1 MLLRRKAALLSAR
14 FFAGALNI
22 RWLGLLTAAAVGGIV
37 ITAAGPAAAAARVP
51 SATVKITT
59 RTSGVF
65 DGIGA
70 ILGGGGN
77 ARLLADYPLAVRDEI
92 YDYLFRPGYGA
103 ALQMLKLEIGS
114 GTNSSDGAEPSVEPS
129 PGQVNCDV
137 GYEWQVAQAAVRRN
151 PSIQLLAL
159 QWGAPGWVGQ
169 DIWTQA
175 DVGYVITWLKCARQH
190 HLRISYI
197 GGWNEHGPGLN
208 AGRRWVLSLRRAMDA
223 NGFRSVRYVAADA
236 FLTRT
241 SGSGPELLDM
251 LRNDPAYRKAVS
263 VLGFHDNCRIRCS
276 GPAPAARYGKPV
288 WESELGDLDP
298 AKSPQLASAINRSW
312 ITAQTSG
319 VLEWPAVDA
328 ISPDLPYQDR
338 GLVVADWPWSGY
350 YQVTPLAWVTAHTT
364 QFTRPGWRYAWHA
377 SRLLPAGGSV
387 VTYEHGRNWSAVAET
402 ASTTRPQRLTLKIA
416 RPLSSATVHVWGS
429 DLRHHRYL
437 IRLPDR
443 HGSTVT
449 LALRPGWMYTLTT
462 TTGQRRPA
470 ARPRGTPTPAPL
482 PYTAARD
489 SADLPSLLSPVQ
501 GSFSYNPS
509 GQWFTQDADREPVL
523 SHPPM
528 AAWNHPYALV
538 GDDSW
543 TDYTISTDVMFT
555 ATGQSAGVLGR
566 CYWPDS
572 LRLPLRPDDPVLTCY
587 QLTASADGHWQL
599 ARITPAAT
607 LDVLASGTF
616 AAPPARTWTAV
627 QLAMRGSTLTASVGG
642 SQVAKVS
649 DSTLT
654 HGPAGITDSTWA
666 KVGYRSLSALWNPSR
681 REGRLVFH
689 HLPRNHAG

>member
-1 MLLRRKAALLSAR
+1 MLLRRKAVLLSAR

-197 GGWNEHGPGLN
+197 GGWNEHGPGLD
-208 AGRRWVLSLRRAMDA
+208 AGRRWLLSLRQAMDA
-223 NGFRSVRYVAADA
+223 NGFRSVRYVAADS
-236 FLTRT
+236 FLPSE
-241 SGSGPELLDM
+241 SGTQLSDM
-251 LRNDPAYRKAVS
+251 LRADPAYRKAVS
-263 VLGFHDNCRIRCS
+263 VLGYHDNCRILCA
-276 GPAPAARYGKPV
+276 GPARTFGKPV
-288 WESELGDLDP
+288 WESELGSIDTRNGPL
-298 AKSPQLASAINRSW
+298 LADAINRSW
-312 ITAQTSG
+312 ITARTTAI
-319 VLEWPAVDA
+319 LEWPAVNA

-338 GLVVADWPWSGY
+338 GLVIADWPWSDY

-364 QFTRPGWRYAWHA
+364 QFTRPGWQYAWHGA
-377 SRLLPAGGSV
+377 RLLPAGGSV

-402 ASTTRPQRLTLKIA
+402 GSATRPQKLTLRVS

-437 IRLPDR
+437 IRLANH
-443 HGSTVT
+443 HGPVVT
-449 LALRPGWMYTLTT
+449 LTLRPGWLYTLTT
-462 TTGQRRPA
+462 TTGQRPHVA
-470 ARPRGTPTPAPL
+470 GPRGAPSPAPL
-482 PYTAARD
+482 PYASSRD

-501 GSFSYNPS
+501 GSFSYDPS
-509 GQWFTQDADREPVL
+509 GAWFTQDADREPVL
-523 SHPPM
+523 SQAPKVT
-528 AAWNHPYALV
+528 WDHPYALV

-543 TDYTISTDVMFT
+543 TDYAISADVMFT

-566 CYWPDS
+566 CHWPENM
-572 LRLPLRPDDPVLTCY
+572 RPQTPGAPALSCY
-587 QLTASADGHWQL
+587 QLTASGDGNWQL

-607 LDVLASGTF
+607 VDVLASGTYP
-616 AAPPARTWTAV
+616 APPAGTWTSV
-627 QLAMRGSTLTASVGG
+627 RLAMTGPVLTASVAG
-642 SQVAKVS
+642 SQVAQVS
-649 DSTLT
+649 DSNLT
-654 HGPAGITDSTWA
+654 HGPAGITDSTWS
-666 KVGYRSLSALWNPSR
+666 VVSYRSVAV
-681 REGRLVFH
+681 G
-689 HLPRNHAG
+689 

>member
-1 MLLRRKAALLSAR
+1 MNRSRQLS
-14 FFAGALNI
+14 
-22 RWLGLLTAAAVGGIV
+22 LLTAAAGAVAAGGIIV
-37 ITAAGPAAAAARVP
+37 AAAGPTTVIPVASAVRSAVP
-51 SATVKITT
+51 SSTVTITT

-70 ILGGGGN
+70 IAGGGGN
-77 ARLLADYPLAVRDEI
+77 ARLLADYPPAVRNQI
-92 YDYLFRPGYGA
+92 YDHLFRPGYGA
-103 ALQMLKLEIGS
+103 ALQMLKLEIGA
-114 GTNSSDGAEPSVEPS
+114 GTYSSDGAEPSVEPTR
-129 PGQVNCDV
+129 GKVNCDV
-137 GYEWQVAQAAVRRN
+137 GYEWQLAQAAVRRN
-151 PSIQLLAL
+151 PSIQLYAL

-169 DIWTQA
+169 DIWTDA

-190 HLRISYI
+190 HLRIAYI

-236 FLTRT
+236 FLTKT
-241 SGSGPELLDM
+241 SGSGPELLNM
-251 LRNDPAYRKAVS
+251 LRRYPAYRQAVS
-263 VLGFHDNCRIRCS
+263 VLGFHDSCRVRCG
-276 GPAPAARYGKPV
+276 GPPSTFGKPV
-288 WESELGDLDP
+288 WESELGDTDGDL
-298 AKSPQLASAINRSW
+298 LASAINRAW
-312 ITAQTSG
+312 ITARTSG
-319 VLEWPAVDA
+319 LLVWPAVDA
-328 ISPDLPYQDR
+328 IPPDLPYQNR

-350 YQVTPLAWVTAHTT
+350 YKITPLAWVTAHTT

-387 VTYEHGRNWSAVAET
+387 VTYEHRRDWSAVAET
-402 ASTTRPQRLTLKIA
+402 ASTTRPQQLTLKIDQ
-416 RPLSSATVHVWGS
+416 PLSSATVHVWGS
-429 DLRHHRYL
+429 DLRHRRYL

-443 HGSTVT
+443 HGPTVT
-449 LALRPGWMYTLTT
+449 LTLRPGWLYTLTT
-462 TTGQRRPA
+462 TRQRRPT
-470 ARPRGTPTPAPL
+470 ARPPGGPTPAPL
-482 PYTAARD
+482 PYTGARD

-501 GSFSYNPS
+501 GSFSYSPS
-509 GQWFTQDADREPVL
+509 GQWFTQDADQEPVL

-555 ATGQSAGVLGR
+555 GTGQSAGVLGR
-566 CYWPDS
+566 CHWPAS
-572 LRLPLRPDDPVLTCY
+572 LRLPLKPGDPVLTCY

-607 LDVLASGTF
+607 VDVLASGTF
-616 AAPPARTWTAV
+616 AAPQAGTWTAV
-627 QLAMRGSTLTASVGG
+627 QLAMRGPTLTASVGG

-666 KVGYRSLSALWNPSR
+666 KVGYRSLAARWNPSR
-681 REGRLVFH
+681 REARLVFH
-689 HLPRNHAG
+689 DLPRNPAG